1 MKKNEDRYVVI
12 ENCNRYVKGIVG
24 QRIQLSLI
32 DKIKIL
38 FSKGIA
44 VVFVGPDIKS
54 QKGV

>member
-12 ENCNRYVKGIVG
+12 KNCNRYVKGIVG
-24 QRIQLSLI
+24 QCIRLSLI

-38 FSKGIA
+38 FSKGID

-54 QKGV
+54 

>member
-24 QRIQLSLI
+24 QRIRLSLI

-54 QKGV
+54 